1 MKFTISMLIFTPV
14 LANLRNA
21 LLCTSRRGP
30 HGKRSVCTRP
40 LWPCQAQAPQI
51 PGSHVCQPSRFRWR
65 WSTSRTQRCVTRVP
79 TPLLHT
85 TDIEHRIIFTAFE
98 PFSYQA
104 RGNALFLLECGNT
117 GLNSLLLGH
126 AHALVGLVTPLYIR
140 HFALVFI
147 SYRFLLLSFAF
158 HPCSGV
164 SVTSSTHRI
173 HIT

>member
-1 MKFTISMLIFTPV
+1 MCSHEVHDFYVDFHPSARQFKKR
-14 LANLRNA
+14 LAVHLQERAANMYPSSLA
-21 LLCTSRRGP
+21 LSSAGPANSRKP
-30 HGKRSVCTRP
+30 
-40 LWPCQAQAPQI
+40 
-51 PGSHVCQPSRFRWR
+51 
-65 WSTSRTQRCVTRVP
+65 RVP
-79 TPLLHT
+79 AKSLSLEMVNFQDPEVRHTYPLPHT

-126 AHALVGLVTPLYIR
+126 AHALVGLVTPLYIQ
-140 HFALVFI
+140 HFALVCI
-147 SYRFLLLSFAF
+147 SYRFPLLSFAF